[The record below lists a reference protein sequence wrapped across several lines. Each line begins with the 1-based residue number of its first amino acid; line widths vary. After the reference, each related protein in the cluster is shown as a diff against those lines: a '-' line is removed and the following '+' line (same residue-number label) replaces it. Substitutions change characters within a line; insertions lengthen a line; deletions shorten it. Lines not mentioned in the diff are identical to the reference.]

1 MLIPSIDLVKGQ
13 AVQLRHGE
21 ELELVAD
28 EDPRELARRFG
39 RVGQVTVIDLDAAR
53 ETGDNLALIEEMC
66 AITPC
71 RVGGG
76 IRDVERGQRLL
87 RAGARRIIIGTRAEP
102 EFLERFPSGR
112 VILAVDSRDDHVVDR
127 AWRRRLDEGPI
138 ERARRLEPYVGGF
151 LYTVVEREGTEGG
164 LDIGRVTAL
173 RDAVTKPVTAAGGVR
188 SVDEIVALDRLGI
201 DVQVGMALYKGTLR
215 PGDSFAALMDFAGGN
230 GRLPTVVQDARDGRV
245 LLVADSTRE
254 TLTEAIATGNVVV
267 SIRGRAGHAQ
277 SHHRRDVGALVRV
290 EADCERHAL
299 LFLVE
304 PSGPACHR
312 GTPSCF
318 GERPFSLTALEAVIA
333 ERATAEDE
341 GYTKRLLNDEV
352 ARRATVLE
360 EANEL
365 VGAEGRDGVRR
376 EAADLLYHTLVEL
389 VARGVPLRAVVA
401 ELESRRRRPDA

>member
-1 MLIPSIDLVKGQ
+1 MLIPTIDLVKGQ

-28 EDPRELARRFG
+28 EDPRDLARRFG

-66 AITPC
+66 TIAPC

-102 EFLERFPSGR
+102 EFLERFPLGR
-112 VILAVDSRDDHVVDR
+112 VILAVDSRDDHVVDQ
-127 AWRRRLDEGPI
+127 AWRRRLDESPI
-138 ERARRLEPYVGGF
+138 ERALRLEPYVGGF

-215 PGDSFAALMDFAGGN
+215 PGDAFAALMDFAGGS
-230 GRLPTVVQDARDGRV
+230 GRLPTVVQDARDSRV
-245 LLVADSTRE
+245 LLVAESTRE
-254 TLTEAIATGNVVV
+254 TLTETITTGKVAV
-267 SIRGRAGHAQ
+267 SIGGRAGHPQ
-277 SHHRRDVGALVRV
+277 GHHRRDIGELVRV
-290 EADCERHAL
+290 EADCERRAL
-299 LFLVE
+299 LFLVD
-304 PSGPACHR
+304 PSGPTCHR

-333 ERATAEDE
+333 ERAVAEDE
-341 GYTKRLLNDEV
+341 GYTKRLLNDAV

-365 VGAEGRDGVRR
+365 VEADGAAGVRR

-389 VARGVPLRAVVA
+389 VAQGVPLAAVVA
-401 ELESRRRRPDA
+401 ELESRRRRPDG

>member
-66 AITPC
+66 AIAPC

-102 EFLERFPSGR
+102 EFLERFPTGR

-127 AWRRRLDEGPI
+127 AWRRRLDESPI

-201 DVQVGMALYKGTLR
+201 DVQVGMALYKGTLQ
-215 PGDSFAALMDFAGGN
+215 PGDAFAALMDFAHAA
-230 GRLPTVVQDARDGRV
+230 RMPTVVQDARDGRV
-245 LLVADSTRE
+245 LLVAESTRE
-254 TLTEAIATGNVVV
+254 TLTEAIATGHVVV
-267 SIRGRAGHAQ
+267 PIRRRGSEAQ
-277 SHHRRDVGALVRV
+277 GHHRRDVGELLRV
-290 EADCERHAL
+290 EADCERRAL

-304 PSGPACHR
+304 PSGPACDR

-318 GERPFSLTALEAVIA
+318 GERPFSLTALEAVIT

-341 GYTKRLLNDEV
+341 GYTKRLLNDAV

-365 VGAEGRDGVRR
+365 VEADGRDGVRR